1 MKLNHIAFASVIL
14 LSGCTSLFPAQM
26 VQTSDD
32 AGGQVS
38 KRWGVVSFI
47 NQGWPGAVEAR
58 KKQAREK
65 MQAYCGSA
73 NYNVVDASDRNQTTG
88 GMGQLESGGGFG
100 YSTFQQQTVRWKFE
114 CAD

>member
-47 NQGWPGAVEAR
+47 NQGWPG
-58 KKQAREK
+58 
-65 MQAYCGSA
+65 
-73 NYNVVDASDRNQTTG
+73 DASDRNQTTG